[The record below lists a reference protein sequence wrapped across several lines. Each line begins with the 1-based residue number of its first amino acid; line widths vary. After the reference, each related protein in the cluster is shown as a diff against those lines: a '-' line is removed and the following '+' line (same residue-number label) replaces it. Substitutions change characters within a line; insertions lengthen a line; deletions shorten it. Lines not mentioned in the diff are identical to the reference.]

1 MAGKVDAPDY
11 DAILQK
17 HADEVAAQSAAD
29 EAARNA
35 PPAALSPD
43 QASAYTDT
51 NTQPETN
58 PYGNLA
64 AALQQYQQPPA
75 GPNPDRFNQGG
86 VGDLSH
92 MNDAPQAST
101 QGTNLVMAQQAP
113 QAFDAMQGAM
123 AGTGLQTNMPAPLAP
138 AMAPDQLQ
146 PNPAAEQPAGEQVA
160 QEQAI
165 NEAVQQQ
172 AAQRQ
177 AAQETLQAKMQ
188 HEANIQKA
196 ADTKIADQDT
206 KAKGINWGSAI
217 GQGVA
222 VALGEYGRYL
232 TGGKE
237 NLAINAI
244 DRVVKQ
250 ESEKNKLNSEEKI
263 AAKKA
268 ALEEAQIKINEAAQK
283 SDSVLKKA
291 QAAHFDAEVQTELTK
306 VKAQQK
312 LQALVS
318 SGKGLTAEDLNYL
331 PPADRARAI
340 SLPNGTYG
348 LAVSPMRAKSAQE
361 AADASAQGKDAI
373 HRLLEFT
380 DYFGNNPIKKVVD
393 RESIAEAQN
402 LQKQL
407 KGSMRTLLVG
417 PGNVSTYEHQL
428 MESVIRDPT
437 AIFSMA
443 SANKAALTSLLHKT
457 EAAERRAYKGAGIS
471 LPPSQNDI
479 NISKLRS
486 VSPKMTEKDAE
497 DLLIKTGKWVS
508 E

>member
-1 MAGKVDAPDY
+1 MAGKVDNIDY
-11 DAILQK
+11 DTILQQ
-17 HADEVAAQSAAD
+17 HADEAAAQHEAE

-43 QASAYTDT
+43 AATTYEDV
-51 NTQPETN
+51 NTQPASN
-58 PYGNLA
+58 PYHDLA
-64 AALQQYQQPPA
+64 QSMQQWQQPAP

-92 MNDAPQAST
+92 VNDAPQMST
-101 QGTNLVMAQQAP
+101 QGSNLEMAQQAP
-113 QAFDAMQGAM
+113 EAFNAMQGAM
-123 AGTGLQTNMPAPLAP
+123 AGTGVQANMPAPLAP
-138 AMAPDQLQ
+138 AVAPAALE
-146 PNPAAEQPAGEQVA
+146 PNPAPQDAGEQVA
-160 QEQAI
+160 QEQAV
-165 NEAVQQQ
+165 NEMAAQQ

-177 AAQETLQAKMQ
+177 AAQEAVQAKVQ

-196 ADTKIADQDT
+196 ADKKVAEQDT
-206 KAKGINWGSAI
+206 KAKDINWGNAI
-217 GQGVA
+217 GQGIA
-222 VALGEYGRYL
+222 VAMGEYGRYL

-244 DRVVKQ
+244 DRAVKSKA
-250 ESEKNKLNSEEKI
+250 EAAKLTSEETI

-291 QAAHFDAEVQTELTK
+291 QAAHFDAEVKTELNK
-306 VKAQQK
+306 VAAQQK
-312 LQALVS
+312 LNALVS
-318 SGKGLTAEDLNYL
+318 SGKGLTAEDLQFL
-331 PPADRARAI
+331 PPAEAARMVAM
-340 SLPNGTYG
+340 PDGTYRRATSPASKK
-348 LAVSPMRAKSAQE
+348 LADE
-361 AADASAQGKDAI
+361 AASAAQTGKTAI
-373 HRLLEFT
+373 HQLIEFT
-380 DYFGNNPIKKVVD
+380 DYFGNNPLKKLID
-393 RESIAEAQN
+393 RPNIAEAEN
-402 LQKQL
+402 VQKAL

-417 PGNVSTYEHQL
+417 PGNVSTFEHKL
-428 MESVIRDPT
+428 MDDVIRDPT
-437 AIFSMA
+437 AIFSMG
-443 SANKAALTSLLHKT
+443 SANKAALKSLLHKV
-457 EAAERRAYKGAGIS
+457 EASERRAYKTAGIP